1 MIDTMT
7 SEDIIV
13 AELSLKRI
21 EHDFAKLKRELNEV
35 MALLTARERRLIQAR
50 LRANRRWM
58 AERFDGPKH

>member
-1 MIDTMT
+1 MT

-21 EHDFAKLKRELNEV
+21 ERDFAKLKRELNEV

-50 LRANRRWM
+50 FASQPSM
-58 AERFDGPKH
+58 DG